1 MKPTDIKELSIKE
14 LLSSIESKKMTIM
27 KLKISNKV
35 SQLENPIQLRFLR
48 KEVARYSTELRI
60 KESQAK

>member
-1 MKPTDIKELSIKE
+1 MKQTDIKGLSIKD

-35 SQLENPIQLRFLR
+35 SQLENPMQLRFLR
-48 KEVARYSTELRI
+48 REIARYSTELKI
-60 KESQAK
+60 KETQEK